1 MGPRQ
6 NPRRFGRRSKQG
18 SSACRSDGQ
27 VYLGIWRCGM
37 TWLRPRKTKRDA
49 ILGLVASWG
58 DRRTPRRSL
67 QRNPSALSMR
77 LVGFSSCRVRRR
89 NLVELTSARHIF
101 AARVCK
107 QCLPG
112 NQPMHSHS
120 LDPWTHDHVF
130 LGPKHDRNERRTWFV
145 VALTAVMMV
154 GEIAAGSLFG
164 SMALLA
170 DGWHMGTHPWAPGV
184 GAAAYLFARQHARN
198 SRFAFGTGKFGDLAA
213 FSSAIILSLIAV
225 QIFYESVIRLVHPV
239 AIAYGEAIAVAAL
252 GLGVNLV
259 SAWLLRDSHDH
270 DHHGHGHSH
279 GSSQG
284 SSHDSSPGH
293 RHHDNNLRAAY
304 IHVLADAATSVLAI
318 AALVIAMYSQWV
330 WADPAVGIIGSLVIA
345 SWAFGLIRDS
355 GAVLLDVSVDKNL
368 EAVIRDRLE
377 TRGDRVID
385 LHLWQVG
392 PGHRAAVIAVLS
404 DDPLPS
410 ATYKRRLGGLR
421 GLSHVTIEVEVC
433 PHAPLAAEHPS

>member
-1 MGPRQ
+1 MPPQ
-6 NPRRFGRRSKQG
+6 DQ
-18 SSACRSDGQ
+18 
-27 VYLGIWRCGM
+27 L
-37 TWLRPRKTKRDA
+37 
-49 ILGLVASWG
+49 
-58 DRRTPRRSL
+58 
-67 QRNPSALSMR
+67 
-77 LVGFSSCRVRRR
+77 
-89 NLVELTSARHIF
+89 
-101 AARVCK
+101 
-107 QCLPG
+107 
-112 NQPMHSHS
+112 MHSHS

-145 VALTAVMMV
+145 VALTTVMMV

-170 DGWHMGTHPWAPGV
+170 DGWHMATHAAALGIA
-184 GAAAYLFARQHARN
+184 AAAYLFARQHARN

-239 AIAYGEAIAVAAL
+239 AIAYGEAIAVSAL

-270 DHHGHGHSH
+270 DHHGHGHA
-279 GSSQG
+279 
-284 SSHDSSPGH
+284 HDHSPGH

-377 TRGDRVID
+377 TRGDRVTD

-392 PGHRAAVIAVLS
+392 PGHRAAVISVIS
-404 DDPLPS
+404 DHPLPS
-410 ATYKRRLGGLR
+410 ATYKRRLNGLR
-421 GLSHVTIEVEVC
+421 GLSHVTIEVELC
-433 PHAPLAAEHPS
+433 PHPPLH

>member
-1 MGPRQ
+1 
-6 NPRRFGRRSKQG
+6 
-18 SSACRSDGQ
+18 
-27 VYLGIWRCGM
+27 
-37 TWLRPRKTKRDA
+37 
-49 ILGLVASWG
+49 
-58 DRRTPRRSL
+58 
-67 QRNPSALSMR
+67 
-77 LVGFSSCRVRRR
+77 
-89 NLVELTSARHIF
+89 
-101 AARVCK
+101 
-107 QCLPG
+107 
-112 NQPMHSHS
+112 MHSHS
-120 LDPWTHDHVF
+120 LDQWTHDHVF

-154 GEIAAGSLFG
+154 GEIVAGSLFG

-170 DGWHMGTHPWAPGV
+170 DGWHMATHAAALGIA
-184 GAAAYLFARQHARN
+184 AAAYLFARQHARN

-252 GLGVNLV
+252 GLGVNLI

-279 GSSQG
+279 GSSHG
-284 SSHDSSPGH
+284 SSPGH

-377 TRGDRVID
+377 TRGDRVTD

-392 PGHRAAVIAVLS
+392 PGHRAAVISVIS
-404 DDPLPS
+404 DHPLPS
-410 ATYKRRLGGLR
+410 ATYKRRLNGLR
-421 GLSHVTIEVEVC
+421 GLSHVTIEVELC
-433 PHAPLAAEHPS
+433 PHPPMH